1 MDTVLIYKK
10 DYLSHSLS
18 LHHSLSLSHT
28 LTHTS
33 TLSLTLT
40 HTHTH
45 TQTHTYIL
53 SLSQTHAHTCG
64 GELALVWVFPDCWK
78 LQLLNESFI
87 SAIPILPKF
96 NISGYSK
103 IYHPE
108 NQETK
113 KIEHRFNTHT
123 HKHTHKS

>member
-1 MDTVLIYKK
+1 MSGNRRLRRPNRKK
-10 DYLSHSLS
+10 DGHSFDIKKLSLS
-18 LHHSLSLSHT
+18 LK
-28 LTHTS
+28 
-33 TLSLTLT
+33 
-40 HTHTH
+40 H
-45 TQTHTYIL
+45 TQTHT
-53 SLSQTHAHTCG
+53 HTCS
-64 GELALVWVFPDCWK
+64 GELALVWVFLDCWK

-113 KIEHRFNTHT
+113 KIEHGLTHT
-123 HKHTHKS
+123 HTHTHRRTKVEMQLT